1 MREKKCSRA
10 IFMDRDGTVN
20 EEVGYVNHLSRFR
33 LLPRVIEAIRLINQ
47 NNFKAILV
55 TNQAGV
61 ARGYFLEDTVREVHT
76 KLQMLL
82 SQGGA
87 KLDRIYYCPHHP
99 QVGPDKYRIDCN
111 CRKPKTGMLEKAAAE
126 FQIDLSQS
134 YIIGDR
140 YTEILMGHKIGV
152 RSILVLTGYGLG
164 EFELFSDQWEYK
176 PDFVAEDLL
185 AAVKWILTQE
195 ERRQQ
200 P

>member
-1 MREKKCSRA
+1 
-10 IFMDRDGTVN
+10 
-20 EEVGYVNHLSRFR
+20 
-33 LLPRVIEAIRLINQ
+33 
-47 NNFKAILV
+47 
-55 TNQAGV
+55 
-61 ARGYFLEDTVREVHT
+61 
-76 KLQMLL
+76 MLL

-87 KLDRIYYCPHHP
+87 RLDRIYYCPHHP

-126 FQIDLSQS
+126 FQLDLSQS